1 MQRSDASPELK
12 RSQGSVAGRWR
23 GALIVFLLATLAGL
37 FFSAQ
42 IYYSTT
48 SLAHPVSWLQA
59 LYWSFGDWYEW
70 ALLSPLIFWI
80 CGHFPIN
87 RQRWPKNLGVHVTA
101 GLVLATVHA
110 VMCALAAVFQGWITG
125 KQVVFLASLNS
136 LLANRIHYNLAVY
149 ALIVCAWHAWVYYLK
164 LREREAQAAELA

>member
-23 GALIVFLLATLAGL
+23 AALIVFLLATLAGL

-59 LYWSFGDWYEW
+59 LYWGFGDWYEW
-70 ALLSPLIFWI
+70 ALLSPLIFFLCRRLPFDRRSW
-80 CGHFPIN
+80 
-87 RQRWPKNLGVHVTA
+87 RKSVLVHSVSGIT
-101 GLVLATVHA
+101 LAFFHA
-110 VMCALAAVFQGWITG
+110 VLCALAAV
-125 KQVVFLASLNS
+125 L
-136 LLANRIHYNLAVY
+136 
-149 ALIVCAWHAWVYYLK
+149 
-164 LREREAQAAELA
+164 

>member
-59 LYWSFGDWYEW
+59 LYWGFGDWYEW
-70 ALLSPLIFWI
+70 ALLSPLIFFL
-80 CGHFPIN
+80 CRRLPFD
-87 RQRWPKNLGVHVTA
+87 RRLWPRS
-101 GLVLATVHA
+101 LVVHA
-110 VMCALAAVFQGWITG
+110 VSGVALAALHAVLCAMAAVLQGFVT
-125 KQVVFLASLNS
+125 
-136 LLANRIHYNLAVY
+136 
-149 ALIVCAWHAWVYYLK
+149 
-164 LREREAQAAELA
+164 